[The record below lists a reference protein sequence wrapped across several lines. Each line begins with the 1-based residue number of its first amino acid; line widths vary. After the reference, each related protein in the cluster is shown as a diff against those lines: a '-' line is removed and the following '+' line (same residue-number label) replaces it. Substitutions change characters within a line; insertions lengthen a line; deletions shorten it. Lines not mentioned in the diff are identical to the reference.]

1 MSLLA
6 REGPGATNVG
16 PRGRQRRRF
25 LGLVALGAA
34 AVLLGLFALAGV
46 SPVWG
51 LVVGLLVGAG
61 ALGLL
66 EAREETCVRLAARGV
81 RDLDTGEEPVAHSAE
96 RSLLRKQAGGVLI
109 YSVLVGIGG
118 ALVGFLL
125 LVGG

>member
-16 PRGRQRRRF
+16 PRGRARRRF
-25 LGLVALGAA
+25 LGFVALGAA
-34 AVLLGLFALAGV
+34 AVLLGLFAVAQAAA
-46 SPVWG
+46 VWG
-51 LVVGLLVGAG
+51 LVLGLLVGAG

-66 EAREETCVRLAARGV
+66 EAREETCVRLALRGV

-96 RSLLRKQAGGVLI
+96 RALLRKQAVGVLG

-118 ALVGFLL
+118 ALAGFLL
-125 LVGG
+125 LAM